1 MYSYSMRPKTATS
14 RKEFVPGP
22 GTYETKST
30 MVDIP
35 SNKFGSENRVGMTIK
50 SNIMN
55 PGPGT

>member
-1 MYSYSMRPKTATS
+1 MRPKTATS
-14 RKEFVPGP
+14 RKESAPGP

-30 MVDIP
+30 MIDVP